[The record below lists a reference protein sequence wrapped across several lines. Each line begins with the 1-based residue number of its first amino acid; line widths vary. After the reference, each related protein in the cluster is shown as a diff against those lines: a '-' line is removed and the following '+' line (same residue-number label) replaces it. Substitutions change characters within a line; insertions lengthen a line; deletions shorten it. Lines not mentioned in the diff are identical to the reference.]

1 MRVESVCNRYNMF
14 LLIKCIYSTSS
25 QLTTKFQCRYLLLVR
40 QGRLGIPFIIFQ
52 GGKLYIVCIIYIDI
66 DIDINIDIDIDMCL
80 IYIYYMFKINTYV
93 YIYIEIYTNSIETE
107 RNIFC

>member
-1 MRVESVCNRYNMF
+1 ML

-25 QLTTKFQCRYLLLVR
+25 QLTTKFQRRYLLLVR

-52 GGKLYIVCIIYIDI
+52 GGKLYSVYNIYIDI
-66 DIDINIDIDIDMCL
+66 DIDICL

-93 YIYIEIYTNSIETE
+93 YIYIERYTQIV
-107 RNIFC
+107 